1 MRALILVCLIAAA
14 ALPAR
19 ALTFLSMGTGD
30 IDGGYYAV
38 ASAICERVNRT
49 ERGRLRCSPETTAGS
64 LYNLAALRS
73 GQIDIAI
80 VQSDWQRHA
89 YEGSSIFAEAGP
101 MPALRSVMA
110 LHAEPVTLLAR
121 RAAGITGFGDLAGKR
136 VDIGHPS
143 SGRQASMRRIM
154 ESFGLTTDDFAAYAE
169 LPAGSAIA
177 ELCSGRIDATVLIIG
192 HPNAGVA
199 RALADCDVVLL
210 PLTGPEIDAFV
221 AGNED
226 YRRVR
231 IPLPTYPTL
240 SSDIETIAVTA
251 TVVTLASAD
260 PAAIRVLVTE
270 TLSALDQL
278 QEDVPL
284 LAGLTPEAM
293 RQSGLT
299 APLHP
304 AAAEAFEA
312 WEAAQ

>member
-1 MRALILVCLIAAA
+1 
-14 ALPAR
+14 
-19 ALTFLSMGTGD
+19 
-30 IDGGYYAV
+30 
-38 ASAICERVNRT
+38 
-49 ERGRLRCSPETTAGS
+49 
-64 LYNLAALRS
+64 
-73 GQIDIAI
+73 
-80 VQSDWQRHA
+80 
-89 YEGSSIFAEAGP
+89 
-101 MPALRSVMA
+101 
-110 LHAEPVTLLAR
+110 
-121 RAAGITGFGDLAGKR
+121 
-136 VDIGHPS
+136 
-143 SGRQASMRRIM
+143 MRRIM

-177 ELCSGRIDATVLIIG
+177 EMCSGRIDATVLIIG
-192 HPNAGVA
+192 HPNAGIA
-199 RALADCDVVLL
+199 RALQDCDVVLL
-210 PLTGPEIDAFV
+210 PLTGPEIEAFV
-221 AGNED
+221 SGNED
-226 YRRVR
+226 YGRVR